1 LPPGIKGRFFSS
13 IAASSARSRKRR
25 ARRALMIEGS
35 RGQLALIEG
44 ERPAEPEERS
54 TVHALEP
61 AGEMSKIRK
70 AVEALLEKGA
80 PLPMLKPTQAWR
92 RITGHL
98 KGTGIDALEMPHRST
113 YNRFRKRYGSK
124 YGLR

>member
-1 LPPGIKGRFFSS
+1 
-13 IAASSARSRKRR
+13 
-25 ARRALMIEGS
+25 MIEGS

-44 ERPAEPEERS
+44 ERPAESEERS

-61 AGEMSKIRK
+61 AGQMFMIRK
-70 AVEALLEKGA
+70 GIEALLEKGE
-80 PLPMLKPTQAWR
+80 PLPILKPSQAWR

-113 YNRFRKRYGSK
+113 YNRFRKRYGPK